1 MADLKF
7 NIFVDVDKL
16 KRGLNGAKKQLGGF
30 EKATKKASD
39 GFKKALGG
47 VGLAVGIGAITSA
60 LQEAAKAA
68 VEDSKS
74 AAILANTLRNVTGA
88 SDEQI
93 ASVEKRLQLLQ
104 TEVAIADDE
113 LRPAYS
119 SLVGVLKDTDTAY
132 QALTLA
138 TDISAGTGKDLSTVA
153 AALSKAFAGNTTS
166 LNKLVPGLDKSGD
179 LLQQLQ
185 DRFAGAAKT
194 AADNDPFQRI
204 SIIFGELQ
212 EQLGTYLLP
221 YLKAFSEYLA
231 SEEGKIYMENLVEN
245 IGKFVVGLSNSVTWL
260 GKNFEFIKNIALMW
274 AAVTIGIKAAQAAMI
289 LYQGSTVV
297 ATGATATLGNVMKK
311 SGWLA
316 IALIL
321 TSLFA
326 DQVTSDIDYGDIKLP
341 EIPDPAGLYGPPTGL
356 EDDPLALLKKQLE
369 DLKLT
374 DTKPLDKIGDAAKKT
389 ADRMKKAADKIK
401 AAGKSFRDS
410 VDLALGLNDSGTRFS
425 ADRFIR
431 QLQRAVDAAKKLPDL
446 LTQLRAGKKTG
457 STALANQIA
466 ALDPIQGAA
475 IAEGILSSGRLTDIL
490 SLRNTLELQGQRTAV
505 AGAGNAVYSIN
516 INKANITGAEIVAAI
531 KQFERSTGR
540 QVLING

>member
-16 KRGLNGAKKQLGGF
+16 KRGLAGAKKQLGGF

-119 SLVGVLKDTDTAY
+119 SLIGVLGDTDSAY

-153 AALSKAFAGNTTS
+153 AALSKAFAGNSTA

-179 LLQQLQ
+179 LLGQLQ
-185 DRFAGAAKT
+185 ERFAGAAKT

-231 SEEGKIYMENLVEN
+231 SEEGRIYMENLVEN
-245 IGKFVVGLSNSVTWL
+245 IGKFVIGLSNSVSWL
-260 GKNFEFIKNIALMW
+260 GKNFELIKNIALMW
-274 AAVTIGIKAAQAAMI
+274 AAVTVGIKAAQAAMI

-316 IALIL
+316 VALL
-321 TSLFA
+321 LSSLFA
-326 DQVTSDIDYGDIKLP
+326 DQVVSDIDYGDIKLP
-341 EIPDPAGLYGPPTGL
+341 EIPTELGSALTGT
-356 EDDPLALLKKQLE
+356 ESDPLALLKKQLE

-389 ADRMKKAADKIK
+389 ADRMKKAADRIK

-410 VDLALGLNDSGTRFS
+410 VDLALGLNETGNRFS

-446 LTQLRAGKKTG
+446 LTKLRAGKKTG
-457 STALANQIA
+457 STALANEIA

-475 IAEGILSSGRLTDIL
+475 IAEGILSSGRLSDIL
-490 SLRNTLELQGQRTAV
+490 SLRNTLDLQGQRTAI

>member
-119 SLVGVLKDTDTAY
+119 SLVGVLKDTDSAY

-231 SEEGKIYMENLVEN
+231 SEEGRIYMENLVEN
-245 IGKFVVGLSNSVTWL
+245 IGKFVIGLSNSVTWL
-260 GKNFEFIKNIALMW
+260 GRNFEFIKNIALMW

-289 LYQGSTVV
+289 LYQGSTVA
-297 ATGATATLGNVMKK
+297 ATGVTATLGNVMKK

-326 DQVTSDIDYGDIKLP
+326 DQVTSDIDYGDIELP
-341 EIPDPAGLYGPPTGL
+341 KVPDVLQASPTTGEL
-356 EDDPLALLKKQLE
+356 DPLALLKKQLE

-475 IAEGILSSGRLTDIL
+475 IAEGILSSGRLSDIL